1 MMEDEKVSGGGMPPD
16 EDEGVKYFHRDFRKA
31 MGRIE
36 FPRFE
41 GDDPRG
47 WISRAECYF

>member
-1 MMEDEKVSGGGMPPD
+1 MMEDEEVSGGGLLPD
-16 EDEGVKYFHRDFRKA
+16 EDEGVEYFQRDVRKA

-41 GDDPRG
+41 GDDTRG
-47 WISRAECYF
+47 